1 MLFRFV
7 AIMLVQALP
16 AAASHSM
23 ELKAAADHTVTV
35 TVGLEGRGLD
45 ILGRDEQGFEDKFE
59 VGFFETFGKD
69 SEGSDIK
76 FRIRVDAAGQM
87 SFNGVDGPVVDPW
100 GRYSFLVG
108 LTSCAGGTVVDLTV
122 SDRWGRTVWR
132 VSREVAGAVSRMEVR
147 ASRVLDVRVS
157 D

>member
-16 AAASHSM
+16 VAASHSV

-45 ILGRDEQGFEDKFE
+45 ILGRDDWSEDIK
-59 VGFFETFGKD
+59 FGKD